1 MRCPECG
8 EASDARLKYCE
19 NCGAKMP
26 ERPQATGARPA
37 VRPSRPSRKA
47 EEPAYAAEI
56 LEEVEERSRPYA
68 VGDAPP
74 LDPEEKTDPGQ
85 ARAPYEGPKW
95 LEHVPAHSPT
105 VAGVGLLAVALVLS
119 ILPFFSGAGVPGSLL
134 ALVAGAVLV
143 ARELRE
149 AGQAPDFTERVPEL
163 LLRPEA
169 TAASTVV
176 LAAIAVRML
185 GFGLTPLLWVAG
197 VGLVGYDQWKK
208 GLFSEDGVGRYF
220 EPRRLL
226 LMPRLAALVGVA
238 VCLLSLFAPWAT
250 LRSELGALPENAPVP
265 QGPPELRAVRVIRPT
280 DDVLY
285 SRGGDVTLL
294 SGWDLPAS
302 VVAELALLVVL
313 AMLALRPEVE
323 RPSWAR
329 FVPAGAV
336 GLSLVWV
343 ALNIRLVPGPFGFLV
358 GLGAVGMLAAREW
371 MGPDMDAEPPPS
383 DSDESEVSPFADDES
398 EVSPFAD
405 DESALSPLADDESEP
420 G

>member
-26 ERPQATGARPA
+26 VSPQATGPRPA
-37 VRPSRPSRKA
+37 VRPSRPNRGA

-56 LEEVEERSRPYA
+56 LEEVEARSRPYA

-74 LDPEEKTDPGQ
+74 LDPEDKTDPGLS
-85 ARAPYEGPKW
+85 RPPYDGPKW

-105 VAGVGLLAVALVLS
+105 VAGVGLLGAALVLS

-149 AGQAPDFTERVPEL
+149 AGQAPDFTERVPEA

-169 TAASTVV
+169 AALSTVV
-176 LAAIAVRML
+176 LAAVAVRML

-197 VGLVGYDQWKK
+197 VGLVGYDQWRK
-208 GLFSEDGVGRYF
+208 GLAGEDGVGRYF

-226 LMPRLAALVGVA
+226 LMPRLVALAGVA

-250 LRSELGALPENAPVP
+250 VRSELAGLPGNAPVP
-265 QGPPELRAVRVIRPT
+265 AGPPELRVVRTVRPS

-285 SRGGDVTLL
+285 SRGGDATLL
-294 SGWDLPAS
+294 SGWDMPAS

-313 AMLALRPEVE
+313 ALLALRPEVE

-336 GLSLVWV
+336 GLCLVWV
-343 ALNIRLVPGPFGFLV
+343 ALNLRLVPGPFGFLV
-358 GLGAVGMLAAREW
+358 GLGAVGMLAAKEW
-371 MGPDMDAEPPPS
+371 KDASAGAEPPPS
-383 DSDESEVSPFADDES
+383 DF
-398 EVSPFAD
+398 
-405 DESALSPLADDESEP
+405 DESEP

>member
-19 NCGAKMP
+19 HCGAKMP

-37 VRPSRPSRKA
+37 VRPQRPSRA
-47 EEPAYAAEI
+47 ASEPAYAKEI
-56 LEEVEERSRPYA
+56 LDEVEEHSRPYA
-68 VGDAPP
+68 VNEEAPELP
-74 LDPEEKTDPGQ
+74 PEDQTDPG
-85 ARAPYEGPKW
+85 RSRPPYDGPKW

-105 VAGVGLLAVALVLS
+105 VAGVGLLALALVLS
-119 ILPFFSGAGVPGSLL
+119 VLPFFADAGVPGSLL

-149 AGQAPDFTERVPEL
+149 AGQAHDFTERVPEV
-163 LLRPEA
+163 LLRPES
-169 TAASTVV
+169 AAAAMAV

-185 GFGLTPLLWVAG
+185 GFGLMPLLWLSG
-197 VGLVGYDQWKK
+197 VGLIAWDQWPKVVAR
-208 GLFSEDGVGRYF
+208 EDGVAPYF

-226 LMPRLAALVGVA
+226 RMPRVVALGGAAL
-238 VCLLSLFAPWAT
+238 CLLCLFAPWAT
-250 LRSELGALPENAPVP
+250 VRSELGPLPGNAPVP
-265 QGPPELRAVRVIRPT
+265 QGPPELRVVHTVRPS

-285 SRGGDVTLL
+285 ARGADATLM
-294 SGWDLPAS
+294 SGWDLPGA
-302 VVAELALLVVL
+302 VLVELALLVVL

-336 GLSLVWV
+336 GFCLLWV
-343 ALNIRLVPGPFGFLV
+343 VLNMRLMLGPIAFIV
-358 GLGAVGMLAAREW
+358 GLGAVGMLAARAWSGVEEE
-371 MGPDMDAEPPPS
+371 EPPPPTDFDS
-383 DSDESEVSPFADDES
+383 DSDSPDFDES
-398 EVSPFAD
+398 EA
-405 DESALSPLADDESEP
+405 